1 MEVNEADE
9 DLPRVAVRAACP
21 TCWVEADASAV
32 GGEGG
37 RRLAGGV
44 GGWFRGVCVATSKS
58 SFGQQSFCRINYVSD
73 WPSRSPGHNK
83 SCKTDAGLESTRMGA
98 RVHAEVHRE
107 VYVAAKAEG

>member
-1 MEVNEADE
+1 MEVREADE
-9 DLPRVAVRAACP
+9 DLPRVAVRAACR

-44 GGWFRGVCVATSKS
+44 GGGFRGVCVATSNS

-83 SCKTDAGLESTRMGA
+83 SCETHAGVKFTRMCA
-98 RVHAEVHRE
+98 RVHAEVQRE
-107 VYVAAKAEG
+107 VYVGAKAES

>member
-1 MEVNEADE
+1 MEVREADE
-9 DLPRVAVRAACP
+9 DLPRVAVRAACR

-58 SFGQQSFCRINYVSD
+58 SFRHQSFCRINSVSD

-83 SCKTDAGLESTRMGA
+83 SCKTDAGLESTRICAG
-98 RVHAEVHRE
+98 VQEEVQGE
-107 VYVAAKAEG
+107 VCAGAKAEG

>member
-1 MEVNEADE
+1 MEVREADE
-9 DLPRVAVRAACP
+9 DLPRVAVRAACR

-58 SFGQQSFCRINYVSD
+58 SLGQHSFCRINYVSD

-107 VYVAAKAEG
+107 VYVAAKAEC